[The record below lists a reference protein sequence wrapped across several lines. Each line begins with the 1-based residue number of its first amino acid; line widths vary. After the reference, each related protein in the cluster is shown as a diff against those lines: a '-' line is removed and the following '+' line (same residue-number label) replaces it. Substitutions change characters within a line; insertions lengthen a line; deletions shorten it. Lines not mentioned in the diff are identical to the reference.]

1 MKSTGGELMKPL
13 PDPAWSWIEH
23 WPADVQAG
31 SFRQRGLALST
42 AQARALGRA
51 NGVQRDRFEP
61 LPGADQE
68 LMAVEAALDALFADF
83 PGGAFVRLGSRSAK
97 DTPLGLASGCQARTG
112 AQALRLL
119 SSGSRR
125 VAHDLVWALRLRL
138 TPWIW
143 LREWQDI
150 PWADE
155 WRCFVR
161 CGRLV
166 GVGQYYALQ
175 ALPPAHTWRA
185 RAALPQLSRRA
196 AQLSSVLARPD
207 FVFDVW
213 LRDGAQAPLLIEL
226 NPSGRSTEVG
236 LFEGATA
243 GEASLRWRP
252 AAGEVAVEPFSAPA

>member
-1 MKSTGGELMKPL
+1 MSSTGPPAAPL

-31 SFRQRGLALST
+31 SFRQRGLALGT
-42 AQARALGRA
+42 TQVHALGKA
-51 NGVQRDRFEP
+51 NGVQTARFDAFPDGDRT
-61 LPGADQE
+61 LR
-68 LMAVEAALDALFADF
+68 AVEAALDALFAEF

-97 DTPLGLASGCQARTG
+97 DTPLGLASGGQARTG

-125 VAHDLVWALRLRL
+125 VAHDLAWALRQQL

-155 WRCFVR
+155 WRCFV
-161 CGRLV
+161 CGGRLV
-166 GVGQYYALQ
+166 GVGQYHAAQVL
-175 ALPPAHTWRA
+175 LPVHADRA
-185 RAALPQLSRRA
+185 RATLPQLSRQA
-196 AQLSSVLARPD
+196 AELSGALARPD

-226 NPSGRSTEVG
+226 NPWGPSIEAG
-236 LFEGATA
+236 LFEGDA
-243 GEASLRWRP
+243 GSEASLRWRP
-252 AAGEVAVEPFSAPA
+252 AAGEVAVEPFSASA

>member
-1 MKSTGGELMKPL
+1 MSPTGTPDAPL

-23 WPADVQAG
+23 WPAEVQAG
-31 SFRQRGLALST
+31 SFRQRGLALGT
-42 AQARALGRA
+42 AQVHALGRA
-51 NGVQRDRFEP
+51 NGVQPARFDALPDGDRT
-61 LPGADQE
+61 LRV
-68 LMAVEAALDALFADF
+68 VEAALDALFAEF

-97 DTPLGLASGCQARTG
+97 DTPLGLASGGQARTG

-125 VAHDLVWALRLRL
+125 VAHDLAWALQQQL

-161 CGRLV
+161 GGRLV
-166 GVGQYYALQ
+166 GVGQYHAAQ
-175 ALPPAHTWRA
+175 VLPSAHAGQA

-196 AQLSSVLARPD
+196 AQLSRALARSD

-213 LRDGAQAPLLIEL
+213 LRNAGQAPLLIEL
-226 NPSGRSTEVG
+226 NPWGPSTEAG
-236 LFEGATA
+236 LFEGAA
-243 GEASLRWRP
+243 GGEASLRWRP

>member
-1 MKSTGGELMKPL
+1 MSPTGTPAAPL

-42 AQARALGRA
+42 AQVHALGRA
-51 NGVQRDRFEP
+51 NGVQRDRFEV
-61 LPGADQE
+61 LPDGDQA
-68 LMAVEAALDALFADF
+68 LISVEAALDALFAEF

-97 DTPLGLASGCQARTG
+97 DTPLGLASGGQARTG

-125 VAHDLVWALRLRL
+125 VAHDLAWALRQQL

-161 CGRLV
+161 GGRLA
-166 GVGQYYALQ
+166 GVGQYHAAQ
-175 ALPPAHTWRA
+175 ALPPGHADRA

-196 AQLSSVLARPD
+196 AQLSRALARPD

-226 NPSGRSTEVG
+226 NPWGPSTEAG
-236 LFEGATA
+236 LFEGDA
-243 GEASLRWRP
+243 GSEASLRWRP
-252 AAGEVAVEPFSAPA
+252 AAGKVAVEPFSAPA